1 MDHKSLNPFQDQH
14 PDRDQLQSYLDQT
27 LDPITSRLF
36 ADHLASCS
44 TCQAEVLRFEV
55 LYNRLETLPEISLEK
70 DLSSVVLHAIRD
82 QKQLSRGITWTLVI
96 EAISAGVVLGLMIP
110 ALRAAVWIPRLK
122 DTQLEILAAINIFLT
137 QLASSW
143 ILWWAKLQVSFTQL
157 IKPLQTS
164 GVPLSTLPAPWVW
177 ILLAVGL
184 GILLNG
190 LLLKDN
196 FSTLNSGRKR

>member
-1 MDHKSLNPFQDQH
+1 MDHNTLNPFQDQH
-14 PDRDQLQSYLDQT
+14 PNLDQLQSFLDQT
-27 LDPITSRLF
+27 LDSMTSRLF
-36 ADHLASCS
+36 AEHLASCP
-44 TCQAEVLRFEV
+44 TCQAEVFRFES
-55 LYNRLETLPEISLEK
+55 LYSRLETLPEISLEK
-70 DLSSVVLHAIRD
+70 DLSSVVMDAIRD
-82 QKQLSRGITWTLVI
+82 EKRLSRRITWTLVI
-96 EAISAGVVLGLMIP
+96 EAVSAGVVLGLMIP
-110 ALRAAVWIPRLK
+110 ALRAAVWIPRLM
-122 DTQLEILAAINIFLT
+122 DTQIKIQAAINIFLT
-137 QLASSW
+137 QVASSW
-143 ILWWAKLQVSFTQL
+143 ILWWAKLQVNFTQL

>member
-14 PDRDQLQSYLDQT
+14 PDQDQLQSYLDQT
-27 LDPITSRLF
+27 LDPMTSRLF
-36 ADHLASCS
+36 ADHLTSCS
-44 TCQAEVLRFEV
+44 SCQAEVLKFEV
-55 LYNRLETLPEISLEK
+55 LYTRLETLPEISLEN
-70 DLSSVVLHAIRD
+70 DLSSVVLRAIRD
-82 QKQLSRGITWTLVI
+82 EKLLSRGITWTLVI
-96 EAISAGVVLGLMIP
+96 EAIGAGVVLGLMIP
-110 ALRAAVWIPRLK
+110 ALRATVWIPRLM
-122 DTQLEILAAINIFLT
+122 DTQLEIRAAVNIFLT

-164 GVPLSTLPAPWVW
+164 GVPLSPLPAPWVW